1 MSSEP
6 RRRGHP
12 RAGSRLHFTGGS
24 AGLCTQRGDP
34 DQASQGPLGEPWPW
48 GLGWTPGQPLRGPGM
63 GARWA
68 GQGRGKVT
76 ALLGRPQDV
85 VLPGSAQPLQ
95 SPALRGIRRSWW
107 LSRVARGTRGCVG
120 SRPPRGR
127 VQMGWGLQGVG
138 ETSKP
143 LGSVSPS
150 PQMETARWGGTQRPR
165 PVGEGCWGKRRQLL
179 WMGLGGTVSRE
190 PARRGEWGHGSQGG
204 PYSATVLPCRTQ
216 SPGGRD

>member
-34 DQASQGPLGEPWPW
+34 DQASRGPLGEPRPW

-85 VLPGSAQPLQ
+85 VLPGPAQPLQ

-165 PVGEGCWGKRRQLL
+165 PVGEGLL
-179 WMGLGGTVSRE
+179 GEEEAAVVDGSGWDGQSRASKE
-190 PARRGEWGHGSQGG
+190 G
-204 PYSATVLPCRTQ
+204 
-216 SPGGRD
+216 